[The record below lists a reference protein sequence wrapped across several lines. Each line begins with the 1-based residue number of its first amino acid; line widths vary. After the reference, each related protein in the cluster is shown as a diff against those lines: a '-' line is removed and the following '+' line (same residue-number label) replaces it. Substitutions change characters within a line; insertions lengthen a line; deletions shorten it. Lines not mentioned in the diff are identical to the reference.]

1 MFVTSSLLDSV
12 HINRVLAFGVMV
24 STKQCCYGTC
34 SNDSRYASKPEMQ
47 GVFFVPF
54 PKCKTCPDKCQRWS
68 RACCR
73 EGFDV
78 ASISRNTYMCS
89 KHFVG
94 GNGPTKDHPD
104 PLPGTAT
111 SDKASAW

>member
-1 MFVTSSLLDSV
+1 
-12 HINRVLAFGVMV
+12 
-24 STKQCCYGTC
+24 
-34 SNDSRYASKPEMQ
+34 MQ

-54 PKCKTCPDKCQRWS
+54 PKCKTCPDKRQRWS

-89 KHFVG
+89 KHFVC

-111 SDKASAW
+111 PDKASAW